1 MEGSVSSSESERA
14 DDCLLFELAEVVVG
28 GCLRGLP
35 GRFFGAS
42 SDWKEVTLPEESAL
56 GLRGR
61 FLATDEGTAEGGKVN
76 CSSVDCASIDWGG
89 AV

>member
-1 MEGSVSSSESERA
+1 MEGSVSSSESEWA

-42 SDWKEVTLPEESAL
+42 SDWKEVTFPEERAL

-61 FLATDEGTAEGGKVN
+61 FLTADEDTVEGGKVN
-76 CSSVDCASIDWGG
+76 CDSIDCASVDWGG